1 MRMLHL
7 VQSPPNILSRVRF
20 LMGEESKGG
29 GGIRAMCEDPATS
42 ELFTIQTTPLLYKE
56 DEEFIVQQMHALFG
70 IYCPNLIRIVDF
82 SIHQVRAYN
91 HNGFCRYDIL
101 SYLTVL

>member
-56 DEEFIVQQMHALFG
+56 DEDFIVQQMHALFG

-91 HNGFCRYDIL
+91 HNGFCRYDDALLVL
-101 SYLTVL
+101 SY